1 MRVKGIRVRHGKGL
15 ISGAVTLYIDAESI
29 SGIGW
34 GEERTHYRNYSDS
47 EIDTLPRRVC
57 IH

>member
-15 ISGAVTLYIDAESI
+15 ISGAVTLCVGAERI
-29 SGIGW
+29 NGVGW
-34 GEERTHYRNYSDS
+34 GEERTHYLNYSDS
-47 EIDTLPRRVC
+47 EIDALPRRVC